1 MGVLSFSISIA
12 MITVVLSVSI
22 STQVGTISVRAGGM
36 VGEAI
41 MRTVDLLLSFPKVI
55 LALFRTAILGF
66 GYGTLILAQEI
77 NSRDYIA
84 AAEVLG
90 CKK

>member
-1 MGVLSFSISIA
+1 MGILSFSISIA
-12 MITVVLSVSI
+12 LITVVLSVSI

-41 MRTVDLLLSFPKVI
+41 MRTVDLLLSFPEVI
-55 LALFRTAILGF
+55 LAL
-66 GYGTLILAQEI
+66 EI
-77 NSRDYIA
+77 NSRDNIA